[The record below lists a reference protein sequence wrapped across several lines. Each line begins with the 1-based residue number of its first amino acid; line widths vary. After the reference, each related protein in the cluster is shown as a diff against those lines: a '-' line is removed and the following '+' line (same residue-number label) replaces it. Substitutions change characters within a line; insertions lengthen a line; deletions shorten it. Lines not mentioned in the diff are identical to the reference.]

1 LSWNATAN
9 TTYSLIWDG
18 LSPQN
23 VTSPVQVN
31 FSINNVT
38 WNLTSTI
45 YVDATNSTDATIVNY
60 SCVGWIQGIKN
71 TPPSFPQSINAALL
85 NNTVNFTFTQPAD
98 FDGENISNYLNGS
111 SGLFNLTSG
120 QSFVLPSYG
129 TYNFTLCSTDALSWN
144 CSASI
149 GILYADLKPIF
160 VSFNGPRDVLPFA
173 NRNLTQTY
181 VLWVNSQGTTNA
193 TLNNRLCDL
202 SYQDAN
208 NKSFSCYYDVNGLVA
223 GVIPFNVV
231 VTNSFNSVSATYNIL
246 RVGTLTYYSIQQPTF
261 DFGSIYNDWIMVSQ
275 PLLVNNTGNYRF
287 FGEDVRL
294 ASVVCNNINFNL
306 SSVYFGPNANRAS
319 ADSFEYDFYDLIVDS
334 GETRNFYMFLYNPN
348 RITPT
353 NCRAKMNIGL
363 LSEVD

>member
-1 LSWNATAN
+1 MKTKDKDKKNFDPKTAAKGATLAAM
-9 TTYSLIWDG
+9 
-18 LSPQN
+18 
-23 VTSPVQVN
+23 V
-31 FSINNVT
+31 
-38 WNLTSTI
+38 
-45 YVDATNSTDATIVNY
+45 
-60 SCVGWIQGIKN
+60 
-71 TPPSFPQSINAALL
+71 AALGISLGTEVKSVYAQGNDL
-85 NNTVNFTFTQPAD
+85 NSNSKLKMEGALAIKGEIGDTQEWKV
-98 FDGENISNYLNGS
+98 DGSQQVK
-111 SGLFNLTSG
+111 LT
-120 QSFVLPSYG
+120 Q
-129 TYNFTLCSTDALSWN
+129 
-144 CSASI
+144 SASGKI
-149 GILYADLKPIF
+149 
-160 VSFNGPRDVLPFA
+160 VSISG
-173 NRNLTQTY
+173 NR
-181 VLWVNSQGTTNA
+181 V
-193 TLNNRLCDL
+193 TLL
-202 SYQDAN
+202 DAN

-294 ASVVCNNINFNL
+294 ASVACNNINFNL